1 MLPCLD
7 EAEALPDVLAARPD
21 TAAVAAAWDATVVS
35 EPRRGYGA
43 AVDAGL
49 LAATADLVGVLMPM
63 ARCRGSA

>member
-1 MLPCLD
+1 VLPCLD

-21 TAAVAAAWDATVVS
+21 TAAVAAACDATVVS
-35 EPRRGYGA
+35 KPRRGYRA

-49 LAATADLVGVLMPM
+49 LAVTADLVGVLTQM